1 MNALRKMKLNPE
13 YTVVCEYSGHLT
25 KMLSFVGYMGSR
37 QHRALCAKHEMGN
50 IMILKDKD
58 VFKFSVESAKQT
70 LPYTIAS
77 AIEASF
83 RQFYIESVLEEICD
97 DYRGRGVTAEVSCE
111 NNTFS
116 IRLGSDMSISV
127 NVSVKGGLVHENVN
141 GARGS
146 ICEIITSQIEAMLAA
161 PNSTLTS
168 EWKTEYYEEVDNKII
183 EVLGLRR

>member
-13 YTVVCEYSGHLT
+13 YTVVCEYSGHLP
-25 KMLSFVGYMGSR
+25 KMLSFVGYMGSS
-37 QHRALCAKHEMGN
+37 QYRALCAKHKFGN
-50 IMILKDKD
+50 IMILKENDA
-58 VFKFSVESAKQT
+58 FKFSIESAKRPV
-70 LPYTIAS
+70 PYAIAS
-77 AIEASF
+77 SIEASF

-97 DYRGRGVTAEVSCE
+97 DYRGRGVTAEVSCK

-127 NVSVKGGLVHENVN
+127 NVSVKGGLVHESVN
-141 GARGS
+141 GVRGS

-168 EWKTEYYEEVDNKII
+168 EWKTEYYEEIDNKII
-183 EVLGLRR
+183 EVLDLRR